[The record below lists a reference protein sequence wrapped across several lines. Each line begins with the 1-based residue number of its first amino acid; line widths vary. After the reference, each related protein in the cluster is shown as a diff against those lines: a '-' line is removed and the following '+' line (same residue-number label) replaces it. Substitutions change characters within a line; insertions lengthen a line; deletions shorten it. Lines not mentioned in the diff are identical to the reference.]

1 MMKKGLVAG
10 FSVFFFLCGLV
21 LSGGVGEAK
30 VIKLRYA
37 NFPPAPTFPCIQ
49 MERWAREVE
58 KRTGGKVKVE
68 TYPGGTLL
76 GAKNMFDGVIAGT
89 ADIGCFCPSY
99 HPGRFPLLEAV
110 DQPIGYPNTKVASLT
125 LFDLYQKWRPKSLEK
140 VKVVTM
146 FTCAPTHL
154 MMKVP
159 LRRLEDFKGVEIRAA
174 GTLAKSLSLLGATPV
189 AMPMSEVP
197 EALQKGVVKGLL
209 SSLEVMKDF
218 KFAEYCRYVTYLGF
232 QVVSFAVVMN
242 KDTWNSLP
250 KDVQKVIDDLSRE
263 QALWTGRYMDDHVK
277 EAIEWSKKTY
287 NVEFIKL
294 PSEDMAKAK
303 KLVKPMIDA
312 YIKRAKAAGVPAD
325 EVMKDVY
332 SLRDKLAAEYGD

>member
-1 MMKKGLVAG
+1 MERRGSLGVLCVLLLGSLILLGRVA
-10 FSVFFFLCGLV
+10 
-21 LSGGVGEAK
+21 ETK

-37 NFPPAPTFPCIQ
+37 NFPPAPTFPCVQ
-49 MERWAREVE
+49 MERWAQEVE

-76 GAKNMFDGVIAGT
+76 GAKNMLDGVIAGI

-99 HPGRFPLLEAV
+99 QPGRFPLLEAV
-110 DQPIGYPNTKVASLT
+110 DQPIGYPNAKVASLV
-125 LFDLYQKWRPKSLEK
+125 LFDLYKKWQPKSLEK
-140 VKVVTM
+140 VKVITM

-159 LRRLEDFKGVEIRAA
+159 IRSLKDLRGVEIRAA
-174 GTLAKSLSLLGATPV
+174 GTLAKSLELLGATPV
-189 AMPMSEVP
+189 AMPMSDVP
-197 EALQKGVVKGLL
+197 EAIQRGVVKGLL

-242 KDTWNSLP
+242 KNTWNSLP
-250 KDVQKVIDDLSRE
+250 KDVQKVMDDLSRE

-277 EAIEWSKKTY
+277 EAVEWSKKTY

-294 PSEDMAKAK
+294 PSSDMAKAK
-303 KLVKPMIDA
+303 ELVKPMIDE
-312 YIKRAKAAGVPAD
+312 YVKRAKAAGIPAD
-325 EVMKDVY
+325 EVMKDVI
-332 SLRDKLAAEYGD
+332 SLRDELAAKYGD

>member
-1 MMKKGLVAG
+1 MEKRG
-10 FSVFFFLCGLV
+10 FLAVFLIVLLGGMVL
-21 LSGGVGEAK
+21 LSGLADAK

-37 NFPPAPTFPCIQ
+37 FFAPAHTFPGVQ

-58 KRTGGKVKVE
+58 KRTDGKVKVE

-110 DQPIGYPNTKVASLT
+110 DQPVGWPNTKVASLG
-125 LFDLYQKWRPKSLEK
+125 LFDLYKKWQPKSLEK
-140 VKVVTM
+140 VKVITM
-146 FTCAPTHL
+146 FTCGPTHL

-159 LRRLEDFKGVEIRAA
+159 IRRLADLEGVEIRAA
-174 GTLAKSLSLLGATPV
+174 GTLARALGLLGATPV
-189 AMPMSEVP
+189 AMPMSDVP

-218 KFAEYCRYVTYLGF
+218 KFAEYCRYVTYLGL

-250 KDVQKVIDDLSRE
+250 ADVQKVIDDLARE
-263 QALWTGRYMDDHVK
+263 QALWTGQMEDERCNS
-277 EAIEWSKKTY
+277 AIEWSKKTY

-294 PSEDMAKAK
+294 PPEDMAKAK
-303 KLVKPMIDA
+303 ELVKPMIDE
-312 YIKRAKAAGVPAD
+312 YIKRAKAAGVPA
-325 EVMKDVY
+325 EQVMKDVY
-332 SLRDKLAAEYGD
+332 TLKDKLAAKYGD

>member
-1 MMKKGLVAG
+1 MKRRGFLAILLILVFG
-10 FSVFFFLCGLV
+10 SLV
-21 LSGGVGEAK
+21 LLGGVGEAK

-37 NFPPAPTFPCIQ
+37 NFPPAPTFPCVQ

-125 LFDLYQKWRPKSLEK
+125 LFDLYRKWQPKSLKK

-159 LRRLEDFKGVEIRAA
+159 LRRLGDFKGVEIRAA
-174 GTLAKSLSLLGATPV
+174 GTLAKSLGLLGATPV
-189 AMPMSEVP
+189 AMPMSDVP

-294 PSEDMAKAK
+294 PPEDMAKAK

-325 EVMKDVY
+325 KVMKDVY
-332 SLRDKLAAEYGD
+332 SLRDKLVAKYGD